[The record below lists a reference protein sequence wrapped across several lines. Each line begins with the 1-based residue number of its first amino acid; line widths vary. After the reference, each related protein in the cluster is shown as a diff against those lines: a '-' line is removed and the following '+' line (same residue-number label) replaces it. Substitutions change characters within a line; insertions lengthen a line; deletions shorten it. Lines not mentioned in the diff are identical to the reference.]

1 MITLG
6 DAIQL
11 LEDSHVNLQL
21 EFSRDKDDYV
31 LFELRCLPWRNSP
44 RSGYMI
50 LVADSSLEAV
60 LKLAAEELESD
71 RWTVLNWKV
80 KLNEPGRYFGYNTA
94 GSIKLSDTQLEG
106 LVQTAKPSV
115 RLLHTDDGI
124 DKA

>member
-11 LEDSHVNLQL
+11 LEDSQVNLQL

-50 LVADSSLEAV
+50 LVAEQSMEAV
-60 LKLAAEELESD
+60 LKLAAEELEAD

-94 GSIKLSDTQLEG
+94 GSIKLADTPAEQAPQPLR
-106 LVQTAKPSV
+106 ANV
-115 RLLHTDDGI
+115 RVLHTPNGVETS
-124 DKA
+124 